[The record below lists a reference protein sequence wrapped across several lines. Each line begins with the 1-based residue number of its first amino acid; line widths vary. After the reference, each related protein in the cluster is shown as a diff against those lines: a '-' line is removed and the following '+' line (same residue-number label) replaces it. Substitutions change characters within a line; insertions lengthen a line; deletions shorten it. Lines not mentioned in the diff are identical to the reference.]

1 MFDRLRLRWRQL
13 VQILASDVRLPGF
26 INAGAFVEVALS
38 VADFDFEPG
47 SGAPRPVLWSA
58 HIIAPYRCLESGGS
72 AGISGSG
79 VVEQA
84 CAAYQAQLLR
94 ESSTVIA
101 KAIKDDGVK
110 VVGGVYDLGSGRVT
124 LGD

>member
-1 MFDRLRLRWRQL
+1 LSCGLRFFDRLRLRWRQL
-13 VQILASDVRLPGF
+13 VEILAGDVRLPALV
-26 INAGAFVEVALS
+26 NAGAFVEVALS

-84 CAAYQAQLLR
+84 RAAFFL
-94 ESSTVIA
+94 EP
-101 KAIKDDGVK
+101 KA
-110 VVGGVYDLGSGRVT
+110 LMFAT
-124 LGD
+124 L